1 MLLKER
7 ATFGLLVLAT
17 LTLCSV
23 FSNANMISVTADRNC
38 SESCR
43 TLDMALQNIRSNS
56 TLQLEPGTHT
66 VRSSYNVSE
75 ITDLSIVGDLGNSL
89 DVVIMCDD
97 SFGLIFVN
105 IQRLTITGVVIQNC
119 GFTGFDRVSTLFDS
133 IKLSIDIFFMPL
145 FQFSSGIMLVDIQDL
160 VMENTVIQENEGF
173 GLVGINIIGNS
184 RFSNVDFISN
194 YPSNNSVCNFRVTL
208 STGGSGGGLFLL
220 YHDYI
225 EESKNLQAENS
236 TLTIENGNIMN
247 NYNCRRDPFTVLYN
261 RLSRTLD
268 SKFAVNTSIA
278 GSGGVS
284 VSLGQARY
292 GVNTR
297 FDHCTFIN
305 NSALYQNAGMNV
317 YLYNVTQR
325 SQVFIQN
332 CIFQKNGGLLY
343 NPQAFFPD
351 NGLDPFG
358 ALGIAFFV
366 PIPTDFRL
374 TRNNS
379 LQFQLD
385 PNRVQIENCSF
396 VDNIALSAG
405 GLLIF
410 SFTTANQY
418 TNDVIL
424 IKDCVFRNN
433 TGNFGSGLF
442 ITELSYSAF
451 ESRLSI
457 IIDSIIIIGNQPLL
471 SSFGTT
477 TQFETY
483 SATEI
488 SNVRVHF
495 IGNNTFT
502 QNDMTALSTR
512 SAVLAMSGYVIFSH
526 NSGVNGGGLHL
537 ERESYVV
544 FINQTEL
551 VFENNSAIVVG
562 GAIYVDF
569 RTIRSSSYDCWLFIE
584 DVDIYCEV
592 SNSCPA
598 PNNRF
603 IIKYFGNK
611 APFGEAVYGSNL
623 FDCPWRVNKSINII
637 NITDIESYPN
647 ISNLNPQDL
656 PVLFDPPFTIDNNV
670 TINTFPLLLTT
681 TPEQN
686 SSAPTTTYK
695 NVTVEPGQQFIIPL
709 SAYDRIGQP
718 VPLTVFSQIDDN
730 DASAT
735 IGVSNRELLP
745 GGDEE
750 KFRNISIR
758 VNGSVDRQY
767 RVTITS
773 NEVSLVA
780 TFTVFVTLKNC
791 SAGFIYNETTMS
803 CECEI
808 SLYLTGVMCNTN
820 RSISF
825 EVDDWIGIDER
836 NFYIQAPCIRDF
848 CEVRTSVPVVLLS
861 EPDTQC
867 RNHRS
872 GLLCGG
878 CANNYSRVLGGTE
891 CELCTNNDYLALIVL
906 FAALGIILFVI
917 LALFNVTITDGF
929 VNGFI
934 FYANIFSVY
943 TSTFLSVTEVR
954 GGPPLAVISFLNL
967 NLGIKSCFYKG
978 MTELDLV
985 GLNLIFPLY
994 LMVILVAVA
1003 LFGKYVTYEKV
1014 SNFYYKI
1021 HITHI
1026 FATLLYIFYAS
1037 VTETCVAILAFVSI
1051 TIDQQAEQII
1061 RWGRDPNV
1069 MYGHEIHGVLVAVSV
1084 FLLVVLLPLPIIL
1097 LVPKISYRIP
1107 YIRKYKPVIDAF
1119 IAPFTPN
1126 RTFWVSFRL
1135 LFRVLIYVISAL
1147 GVSTIQLI
1155 IMSFCITSMTLLQA
1169 YLKPFAN
1176 ASRNVVDTFLMFNLT
1191 LFSIAAI
1198 VLFDKSLTQEYQVT
1212 IFMFIFM
1219 YIFSIMFLLILTHYV
1234 LKRFQFSNKPYT
1246 KVQKWMAAKM
1256 NEMAD
1261 WFENPHCSFSKDEP
1275 AKENSNEVFP
1285 SVMNN
1290 AITHTSCEIFPATR
1304 FRESLLE
1311 DLPVRAKPKSTIP
1324 NSTAQS
1330 GTTTPRSTNYTT
1342 GTGADESSF

>member
-1 MLLKER
+1 
-7 ATFGLLVLAT
+7 
-17 LTLCSV
+17 
-23 FSNANMISVTADRNC
+23 MISVTADRNY
-38 SESCR
+38 SKSCQ

-66 VRSSYNVSE
+66 VRSSYNVSGK
-75 ITDLSIVGDLGNSL
+75 TDLSIVGDLGNSL
-89 DVVIMCDD
+89 DVIIECDD

-119 GFTGFDRVSTLFDS
+119 GFTGFDRVSTLFVS
-133 IKLSIDIFFMPL
+133 VKLSIAAFFPPL
-145 FQFSSGIMLVDIQDL
+145 FQFSTGIMLVDIQNL

-173 GLVGINIIGNS
+173 GLVGINIVGYS

-220 YHDYI
+220 YLDYI
-225 EESKNLQAENS
+225 EESKNIQAENS
-236 TLTIENGNIMN
+236 TFTFENGNIMN

-261 RLSRTLD
+261 KLSRTLD
-268 SKFAVNTSIA
+268 STFALNTSIA

-297 FDHCTFIN
+297 FDRCTVIN
-305 NSALYQNAGMNV
+305 NSALYHNAGMNV
-317 YLYNVTQR
+317 LLYNITQR
-325 SQVFIQN
+325 SNIIIQN
-332 CIFQKNGGLLY
+332 CIFRKNGGLFY
-343 NPQAFFPD
+343 RGGRTFPN

-358 ALGIAFFV
+358 ALSIAFFV
-366 PIPTDFRL
+366 PIPTDFDLFR
-374 TRNNS
+374 
-379 LQFQLD
+379 FD
-385 PNRVQIENCSF
+385 PVISVIDSSKVQIENCSF
-396 VDNIALSAG
+396 VHNIALSG
-405 GLLIF
+405 SGLLIF
-410 SFTTANQY
+410 SFTTATVY
-418 TNDVIL
+418 TDDLIT

-433 TGNFGSGLF
+433 SGNFGSGLF

-457 IIDSIIIIGNQPLL
+457 IIDSILIEGNQPLL
-471 SSFGTT
+471 TSFGTTT

-483 SATEI
+483 SAAEI

-512 SAVLAMSGYVIFSH
+512 SAILAMSGYVLFSH

-569 RTIRSSSYDCWLFIE
+569 RTIRSSDYDCWLFFE
-584 DVDIYCEV
+584 KVDVNCNVD
-592 SNSCPA
+592 NSCSI
-598 PNNRF
+598 PNNRH
-603 IIKYFGNK
+603 IIKFLRNVAPLGK
-611 APFGEAVYGSNL
+611 AIFGSNL
-623 FDCPWRVNKSINII
+623 FDCPWRANESISIL
-637 NITDIESYPN
+637 NITDINCSS
-647 ISNLNPQDL
+647 ISHLNPQEL
-656 PVLFDPPFTIDNNV
+656 PVVYDPPLEPDDNV

-681 TPEQN
+681 TPEEN
-686 SSAPTTTYK
+686 SSSPIILV
-695 NVTVEPGQQFIIPL
+695 NVIVEPGQPFVIPL
-709 SAYDRIGQP
+709 SAYDRLSKP
-718 VPLTVFSQIDDN
+718 VPLTIFSQIN
-730 DASAT
+730 DSAASAT
-735 IGVSNRELLP
+735 IGASNRRLLS
-745 GGDEE
+745 GGEE
-750 KFRNISIR
+750 AFSNVFIR
-758 VNGSVDRQY
+758 VNGSVGGQY
-767 RVTITS
+767 SVSLTS

-780 TFTVFVTLKNC
+780 TFTVFVTLRNC
-791 SAGFIYNETTMS
+791 SAGFTYNETTMS
-803 CECEI
+803 CQCDI
-808 SLYLTGVMCNTN
+808 SLYLNGVMCNTN

-825 EVDDWIGIDER
+825 EVDNWIGIDER
-836 NFYIQAPCIRDF
+836 GFYIQAPCIRNF
-848 CEVRTSVPVVLLS
+848 CKGHTSVPIVFLS
-861 EPDTQC
+861 KPDTQC

-943 TSTFLSVTEVR
+943 TSMFLPVMEVR
-954 GGPPLAVISFLNL
+954 GRPPLALISFLNL
-967 NLGIKSCFYKG
+967 NLGVKSCFYEG

-994 LMVILVAVA
+994 LMVIFVAFA
-1003 LFGKYVTYEKV
+1003 LFGKYVTYERV
-1014 SNFYYKI
+1014 SNFYCKI
-1021 HITHI
+1021 RITHI

-1037 VTETCVAILAFVSI
+1037 VTETCVAILAFVPI
-1051 TIDQQAEQII
+1051 TINQQEEQII

-1069 MYGHEIHGVLVAVSV
+1069 IYGHEIHGVLVAVSLI
-1084 FLLVVLLPLPIIL
+1084 LLVVLLPLPIIL
-1097 LVPKISYRIP
+1097 LVPKISYQVP
-1107 YIRKYKPVIDAF
+1107 YVKNYKPVIHAF
-1119 IAPFTPN
+1119 IAPFAPN

-1135 LFRVLIYVISAL
+1135 LFRVLIYAISAL
-1147 GVSTIQLI
+1147 GVNKMQLV
-1155 IMSFCITSMTLLQA
+1155 IMSFCITSITLLQA

-1176 ASRNVVDTFLMFNLT
+1176 ASRNIVDTFLMLNLT

-1198 VLFDKSLTQEYQVT
+1198 QLFDIPLTKEFHT
-1212 IFMFIFM
+1212 MTFMLIFI
-1219 YIFSIMFLLILTHYV
+1219 YIFSIMLAFFFTHCV
-1234 LKRFQFSNKPYT
+1234 LKRFQCSNKPYT
-1246 KVQKWMAAKM
+1246 KVIEWISGKLQ
-1256 NEMAD
+1256 EMTE
-1261 WFENPHCSFSKDEP
+1261 WFENPRYCCS
-1275 AKENSNEVFP
+1275 KENLNKDPIEMSL
-1285 SVMNN
+1285 SIRNN
-1290 AITHTSCEIFPATR
+1290 VITHSSVEIHPASSL
-1304 FRESLLE
+1304 RECLLE
-1311 DLPVRAKPKSTIP
+1311 DLPAK
-1324 NSTAQS
+1324 AQKK
-1330 GTTTPRSTNYTT
+1330 RL
-1342 GTGADESSF
+1342 